1 MAGDRAAA
9 ERDFRAKL
17 SLEARLRREWRGV
30 EKAVVRRVVAN
41 VARNLDLPDV
51 EGLSRELAA
60 PVLRAHYNQVV
71 EEFSGSVE
79 AGLPESSR
87 LTAEEKAAIAAA
99 LALALAARSETQASA
114 IAKTNAKDARVAL
127 TRARAE
133 SEQRATAARAAGAAD
148 APGIGAMDRR
158 ELGIFAGIGLDR
170 RLRGRTQAVVVL
182 ETQALAELTRFSEAM
197 AIFGDTPAGVV
208 ARRVKEW
215 ITVGDDRV
223 RPAHAAVDSDQ
234 VDADQPFRV
243 MGEELMYPGDTSLGA
258 SAANVVNC
266 RCSVSYDVESVASSR
281 QR

>member
-1 MAGDRAAA
+1 MAADRAAA
-9 ERDFRAKL
+9 ERDLRTKL
-17 SLEARLRREWRGV
+17 ALEARLRREWRGV
-30 EKAVVRRVVAN
+30 EKAVVRRVVAH

-60 PVLRAHYNQVV
+60 PVLRAHYGEVV
-71 EEFSGSVE
+71 AEFSGVVE
-79 AGLPESSR
+79 AGLPESAR
-87 LTAEEKAAIAAA
+87 LTADEKTAIAAA
-99 LALALAARSETQASA
+99 LAAALLLRSETQASA

-133 SEQRATAARAAGAAD
+133 SEERALEARAAGAGD

-158 ELGIFAGIGLDR
+158 ELAIFAGIGLDR

-182 ETQALAELTRFSEAM
+182 ETQAPAELTRFSEAM
-197 AIFGDTPAGVV
+197 AIFGDTPAGMV

-215 ITVGDDRV
+215 VTMGDDRV
-223 RPAHAAVDSDQ
+223 RAWHAAVDSDQ
-234 VDADQPFRV
+234 VDAAEPFRV

-266 RCSVSYDVESVASSR
+266 RCSVHYDVGEVASSR